1 MAAYTP
7 FLKHVAADLLRR
19 FGEEMS
25 DITVV
30 FPNNRAQLFFN
41 NHLALLAGKPIWTP
55 QYTTILDLFSLCCP
69 ELEVADKIKL
79 VSELFNS
86 YKRNFGG
93 DECFDKF
100 YFWGEILLSDF
111 DDVDKNLA
119 DAEKLFL
126 NIKEQAEYYDDLS
139 HLDDDKQMAIQQ
151 FFQNFSVENL
161 TELKE
166 RFIALWDSLFPIYE
180 DFKQTLE
187 EQNIAYEG
195 MIFRKAVERLK
206 SEGIELNSKK
216 YVFIGFNVLNECEKQ
231 LFSILEK
238 RGQAL
243 FYWDYDEFYVS
254 KEKQKQFHEAG
265 TFMKENLERF
275 PNAIEDKSI
284 FRIFNVGEKRKVT
297 FISASTENSQAKYL
311 AKYLKE
317 RKNEGE
323 PDNQIAVV
331 LCNEGLLL
339 PALHSIP
346 DEIGYVNVTMGFP
359 LIQTPAFSLVQVL
372 LAMQLPNIEG
382 RRSFYYGHIL
392 PVIKHPY
399 IRAIAP
405 NVDIIAKDIEENH
418 RFNLIE
424 EELIS
429 IAGEDNTD
437 YLKKIFR
444 QISGNSTESSAK
456 LCKWLIEILELVA
469 SNYKTNKETELE
481 KQFQNIEAEDVNAI
495 YGDLYKEALF
505 RAYTKINRILSLI
518 EKDKIDISTPLLAK
532 LLRQIL
538 AALTVP
544 FSGEPVKGLQIMGFL
559 ETRNLDFD
567 NVILLSVNEGILPS
581 SGKESSFIPR
591 NLRRGYGLSTIE
603 HKNSLYAY
611 YFYRFLQRAKNITML
626 YNTSTDGTSK
636 GQMSRFMLQ
645 LLAETKFSINHKG
658 ISSGVQMAEPQ
669 HIEIHKTE
677 EIQNFIKKK
686 YTTEGSYF
694 SPSALNCYLDCS
706 LKFYFRHV
714 LGLSVKEELKEEV
727 DAPMFGTLFHYSAEY
742 FYKNKLNKIGKVINK
757 SDLEPYINKEHPDIE
772 DCVDCAFKK
781 EYFKIEEDKLAYAPK
796 PKYNGEQLIKRKV
809 VIDFLSNLINIDH
822 DYAPFAIHDPEQT
835 VLDKVFVSPGL
846 ECNIGG
852 KIDRTD
858 LKDGVLR
865 IVDYKTGGSP
875 VVFEDIDGLFDKQKE
890 NRGNY
895 IFQAFF
901 YSSIVAKKCC
911 DYNVKPSL
919 LYIHNFIPGREFSPD
934 IKIKNGET
942 SHIESIS
949 KFQDEFDSKLK
960 MLIAEILDENVSF
973 TQTEI
978 DKKCVYC
985 DFKNICK
992 R

>member
-1 MAAYTP
+1 MATYTP
-7 FLKHVAADLLRR
+7 FLKHVAEDLLRR
-19 FGEEMS
+19 FGEDMS

-41 NHLALLAGKPIWTP
+41 NHLASLAGKPVWTP
-55 QYTTILDLFSLCCP
+55 QYTTILDLFRKCCP
-69 ELEVADKIKL
+69 GLDVADKIKL

-93 DECFDKF
+93 NECFDKF

-119 DAEKLFL
+119 DAKKLFL

-151 FFQNFSVENL
+151 FFQNFSIDNL

-166 RFIALWDSLFPIYE
+166 RFIALWDSLYSIYN
-180 DFKQTLE
+180 DLKQNLE

-195 MIFRKAVERLK
+195 MLFRKAVERLK
-206 SEGIELNSKK
+206 SEDIELNSKK

-254 KEKQKQFHEAG
+254 KEKHKQFHEAG
-265 TFMKENLERF
+265 TFMKKNLEKF
-275 PNAIEDKSI
+275 PNALDDKSV
-284 FRIFNVGEKRKVT
+284 FRQFNVGEARDVT
-297 FISASTENSQAKYL
+297 FISASSENSQAKYL
-311 AKYLKE
+311 TKYLRE
-317 RKNEGE
+317 RKENGE
-323 PDNQIAVV
+323 PDSQIAVV

-346 DEIGYVNVTMGFP
+346 NEIEHVNVTMGFP
-359 LIQTPAFSLVQVL
+359 LLQTPAFSLVQVL

-399 IRAIAP
+399 IRTIAP
-405 NVDIIAKDIEENH
+405 NVDIIAKTIEENH
-418 RFNLIE
+418 LFNLTE
-424 EELIS
+424 EELLS
-429 IAGEDNTD
+429 IAGNDDNGCI
-437 YLKKIFR
+437 KKIFR
-444 QISGNSTESSAK
+444 QISGDSQEASAK
-456 LCKWLIEILELVA
+456 LCRWLTEILELVM
-469 SNYKTNKETELE
+469 SNYKTSKEANLE
-481 KQFQNIEAEDVNAI
+481 KQFQNIEAEDINAI

-505 RAYTKINRILSLI
+505 RTYTKVNRMLSLI
-518 EKDKIDISTPLLAK
+518 ENDNIDISTPLLAK

-538 AALTVP
+538 ATLTVP

-567 NVILLSVNEGILPS
+567 NVILLSVNEGVLPS

-645 LLAETKFSINHKG
+645 LLAETKFNIKHKE
-658 ISSGVQMAEPQ
+658 ISPGVQMSEPQ
-669 HIEIHKTE
+669 HIDIQKTE
-677 EIQNFIKKK
+677 DILNFMKKK
-686 YTTEGSYF
+686 YAATSSYF
-694 SPSALNCYLDCS
+694 SPSALNCYLDCP
-706 LKFYFRHV
+706 LKFYFRHI
-714 LGLSVKEELKEEV
+714 LGLNVKEELKEEV
-727 DAPMFGTLFHYSAEY
+727 DASMFGTLFHYAAEY

-757 SDLEPYINKEHPDIE
+757 SDLEPYINKKHPDIE

-781 EYFKIEEDKLAYAPK
+781 EYFKIDEDKLASAPK

-809 VIDFLSNLINIDH
+809 VIDFLSNLINIDYNH
-822 DYAPFAIHDPEQT
+822 APFTICALEQS
-835 VLDKVFVSPGL
+835 VSDKICIDNL
-846 ECNIGG
+846 EYNIGG
-852 KIDRTD
+852 KIDRID
-858 LKDGVLR
+858 LKEGVLR

-875 VVFEDIDGLFDKQKE
+875 ACFEDVEGLFDKQKE
-890 NRGNY
+890 ARGNY

-901 YSSIVAKKCC
+901 YSSIVAKKSC
-911 DYNVKPSL
+911 DYKVKPAL
-919 LYIHNFIPGREFSPD
+919 LYIHKFIPNQNFNSD
-934 IKIKNGET
+934 IKTKDKET
-942 SHIESIS
+942 EYIESID
-949 KFQDEFDSKLK
+949 KFQKDFDSKLK
-960 MLIAEILDENVSF
+960 ELISEILDENAHF
-973 TQTEI
+973 NQTEI
-978 DKKCVYC
+978 EKKCSYC

-992 R
+992 K